1 MKILL
6 VALLYTTPTSEPI
19 VQVADFVYD
28 NMQKCYRVLDYAET
42 MLMEGAP
49 FAESFVETYC
59 VILPSEA

>member
-19 VQVADFVYD
+19 VQVADFVYKD
-28 NMQKCYRVLDYAET
+28 IQMCYRDLDYAET

-49 FAESFVETYC
+49 YAESFVETYC